1 MAFLSG
7 SNMGGKNVDYYD
19 NPNYDPKNQGKSKG
33 DKKKSEAL
41 EAQGHSD
48 YLNERKYT
56 FGEPIEYEF
65 LQEADSEAA
74 YAKLQADKQVE
85 QTVSYFRAKER
96 ERLNPGGTGKKIINE
111 KFSQPS
117 GTLDDKLGKF
127 GFSYDPEDPD
137 NYYGRV
143 PEGRLT
149 DEVFQTDRYFERNSN
164 LPGVDPGTYRVFE
177 NTVKYEKGNPL
188 PNTVAGVN
196 KDLQARKTRTR
207 DFAMEFRGTV
217 FDFIEDV
224 RLSLLD
230 EADAE
235 TAEFYNRSDEF
246 SQTTP
251 RQPLSYLELE
261 NKYFP
266 DEASRKAAKTELKK
280 LISFTDKADDL
291 NRNYS
296 PLSKYAETIARTQTS
311 SLPMPVGIG
320 DYEGDNLVDDKI
332 TAKNYTKNMDAYS
345 KWKSKKGI
353 PKIVRLISKLG

>member
-33 DKKKSEAL
+33 DKFL
-41 EAQGHSD
+41 EKAAAEQD
-48 YLNERKYT
+48 Y
-56 FGEPIEYEF
+56 
-65 LQEADSEAA
+65 ADSIRQGYDAGAIDDYEVLMEAENEEA
-74 YAKLQADKQVE
+74 VATGRASKQTQE
-85 QTVSYFRAKER
+85 TVSYFRAKER

-111 KFSQPS
+111 KFSQPAS
-117 GTLDDKLGKF
+117 LDDKLGKF

-196 KDLQARKTRTR
+196 QDLQARKTRTR

>member
-7 SNMGGKNVDYYD
+7 SNMGGKDVDYYD

-33 DKKKSEAL
+33 DKLLKKAAE
-41 EAQGHSD
+41 EQD
-48 YLNERKYT
+48 Y
-56 FGEPIEYEF
+56 
-65 LQEADSEAA
+65 ADSIRQGYDAGAIDDYEVLMEAENEEA
-74 YAKLQADKQVE
+74 VATGRANKQTQE
-85 QTVSYFRAKER
+85 TVSYFRAKER
-96 ERLNPGGTGKKIINE
+96 ERLNPGGPGGKIINE
-111 KFSQPS
+111 KFSKPGS
-117 GTLDDKLGKF
+117 LDDKLGKF

-143 PEGRLT
+143 PEANLT

-164 LPGVDPGTYRVFE
+164 IPGVDPGKYRVFE

-196 KDLQARKTRTR
+196 QELQARKARTR
-207 DFAMEFRGTV
+207 DFAMEFKGTV
-217 FDFIEDV
+217 FDFVEDV

-235 TAEFYNRSDEF
+235 VAEFYNKSDEF
-246 SQTTP
+246 SQTSL
-251 RQPLSYLELE
+251 RQPLSYPELE

-266 DEASRKAAKTELKK
+266 DEESKKAAKQELKK
-280 LISFTDKADDL
+280 LISFTEAADDL

-296 PLSKYAETIARTQTS
+296 PLSQYAETIARTQMS
-311 SLPMPVGIG
+311 SLPMPVGIDDAG
-320 DYEGDNLVDDKI
+320 VQVDDRS
-332 TAKNYTKNMDAYS
+332 TAKNYKKNLDAYS
-345 KWKSKKGI
+345 QWKSKKGI